1 MELDKVQQLQ
11 YAVACFK
18 EFSHANSQ
26 LSLIWKTDHG
36 FATFDSYQV
45 GNRNSPILTRK
56 PVFEAFSESVSDPSN
71 SIDMFAVTR
80 HLLYNE
86 FNFSLVSNL
95 FLLEDPSILLNQLL
109 DTIDDS
115 QLSGKKGTD
124 STKVWNVSFLESN
137 VTLPFLDFSF
147 LGDVEPA
154 SLVSKSSTDTE

>member
-18 EFSHANSQ
+18 EFSHAKSQ
-26 LSLIWKTDHG
+26 LSLIWETGHG

-45 GNRNSPILTRK
+45 GNGNSPILTRK
-56 PVFEAFSESVSDPSN
+56 PVIEAFSEAVSDPCK
-71 SIDMFAVTR
+71 SIDIFAVTR
-80 HLLYNE
+80 HLLYE
-86 FNFSLVSNL
+86 KFNFSVVSNQ
-95 FLLEDPSILLNQLL
+95 FLIEDPSVLLNKLL

-124 STKVWNVSFLESN
+124 STTVWNVNFLESN
-137 VTLPFLDFSF
+137 VTLPFLDFS
-147 LGDVEPA
+147 LLDDVEPA

>member
-18 EFSHANSQ
+18 EFSQIKSQ
-26 LSLIWKTDHG
+26 LSLIWKTDYG

-45 GNRNSPILTRK
+45 GNSDNPILTRK
-56 PVFEAFSESVSDPSN
+56 PVVEAFSESVSDPCK
-71 SIDMFAVTR
+71 SIDIFAVTR
-80 HLLYNE
+80 HLLYE
-86 FNFSLVSNL
+86 KFNFSVMSNQ
-95 FLLEDPSILLNQLL
+95 FLIEDPSILLNKLL

-124 STKVWNVSFLESN
+124 STTVWNVSFLESN
-137 VTLPFLDFSF
+137 VTLPFLDFS
-147 LGDVEPA
+147 LLDDVEPA